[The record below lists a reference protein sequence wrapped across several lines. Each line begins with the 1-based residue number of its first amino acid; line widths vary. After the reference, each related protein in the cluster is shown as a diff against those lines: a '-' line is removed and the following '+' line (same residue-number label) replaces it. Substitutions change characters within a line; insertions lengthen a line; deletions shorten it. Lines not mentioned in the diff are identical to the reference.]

1 MRMTFLGRLV
11 WTGSYTAVLALLL
24 STSLAAG
31 QGGRFR
37 GLDRDGDGIITRAEW
52 RGNDQ
57 SFRNHDW
64 NNDGILSG
72 DEIRSAEVETGD
84 RQAPQQ
90 QQQQQWPG
98 GFSDWTEARFSR
110 LDSNGDGALSA
121 REWSVGSELF
131 AAVDRNGDRVIS
143 RREFLGLEYG
153 ETAAGSQQDDSN
165 DRFERLDRN
174 GDGVVA
180 MNEWPRSQ
188 AAFRRLDANR
198 DGALSRDELPAGRQ
212 ATQNGAYR
220 SGYDRGMTD
229 GRQAGREDRTRR
241 NRWDL
246 DGQRELEQA
255 DAGYSAAMGR
265 REDYQAGY
273 RAGFRVGY
281 QEGFGR

>member
-1 MRMTFLGRLV
+1 MRMRFTARLI
-11 WTGSYTAVLALLL
+11 WTCTGTAALAVLC
-24 STSLAAG
+24 STSLLAG

-37 GLDRDGDGIITRAEW
+37 GLDRNGDGVVTRAEW

-72 DEIRSAEVETGD
+72 DEVRSAQVDAED
-84 RQAPQQ
+84 QPA
-90 QQQQQWPG
+90 QQQQWPG

-110 LDSNGDGALSA
+110 LDRDGDGALSV
-121 REWSVGSELF
+121 REWGAGNELF

-143 RREFLGLEYG
+143 RREFLGLEYDAP
-153 ETAAGSQQDDSN
+153 AAEPGQDPD
-165 DRFERLDRN
+165 DRFDRLDRN

-180 MNEWPRSQ
+180 MDEWPRSQ
-188 AAFRRLDANR
+188 AAFRRRDANR
-198 DGALSRDELPAGRQ
+198 DGALSRDELPAGRR

-241 NRWDL
+241 NHWDL

-255 DAGYSAAMGR
+255 DAGYSTTMGR